1 MLGGSILRFLSP
13 LAAPQETTP
22 TVSSQTQQFLSS
34 TINALEP
41 LLSSLWSKVSRPFN
55 LRDMMDAMFSI
66 PLLSFLLVPAL
77 SSYSTSLNLLFFYMT
92 WATLVLSH
100 PPLRVEI
107 FGTAAVR
114 LLFYLFPSLLFF
126 LFDVLAPSAALV
138 FKAQGETGLP
148 AGSRRGRTGRR
159 EAKVVGWAVVN
170 LVLSVAVQGAVEYVL
185 TRVAGARSALRV
197 SIKLPM
203 PWEVA
208 KDLVRGL
215 LGREVG
221 RSILCFCS
229 IVPRRRGRSYR
240 IRWLKFRVSVSMT
253 YAYVQL
259 QILSYFIHRYSLH
272 SRDSFV
278 GRYHRR
284 WYHSLRAPYPL
295 TAHYDHPAAYMLS
308 RFIPTYGPAM
318 LFRFHMLTYILY
330 LAIISIEETF
340 TYSGYKIMPT
350 NFFLGGIARRVDMH
364 VLSCGEGNYGPWGI
378 LDWICGTAVAER
390 STTSVEDSSDLQDEE
405 EMEEY
410 EIDEK
415 VRRAI
420 EASVRRRLREKEGK
434 GKSSASSSRRGRS
447 S

>member
-215 LGREVG
+215 LGRE
-221 RSILCFCS
+221 
-229 IVPRRRGRSYR
+229 
-240 IRWLKFRVSVSMT
+240 
-253 YAYVQL
+253 
-259 QILSYFIHRYSLH
+259 ILSYFIHRYSLH

-284 WYHSLRAPYPL
+284 WYHSLRAPYSL